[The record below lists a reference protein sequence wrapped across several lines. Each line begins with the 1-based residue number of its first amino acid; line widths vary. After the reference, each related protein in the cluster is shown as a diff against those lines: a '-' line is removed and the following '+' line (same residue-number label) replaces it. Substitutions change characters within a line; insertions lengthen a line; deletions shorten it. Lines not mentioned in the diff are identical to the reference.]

1 MRCMRLFLWIAVLL
15 AASSSGALA
24 QPLEAFVQEPHMRLA
39 ELSPDGRH
47 LAFTTETDG
56 RLTLVVHDLV
66 DQQGQSV
73 DVSEVRPI
81 DLRWAD
87 DRMLLLMASDVTAYL
102 GLRGTLDFSAIVAID
117 TEDGLS
123 SRQLLRNVRRAAI
136 NFSGGR
142 VVGLDADEGRVFVPL
157 LDQNFDINLMSVDPR
172 SGSSRIAF
180 RGSRWTRDW
189 QVGANGEVLA
199 RIDYA
204 SEVQRET
211 IRVPDGSGWRIIS
224 EQTGVERPSVGLA
237 GEMPDGRFAVT
248 TTFTNESGRRGL
260 YAFSLETGEITGAIF
275 EHPEFDIT
283 GVISDPYTQQVL
295 GVSWDEA
302 LPRVEWFDPRFAEI
316 QAILD
321 QAAAG
326 QNPAIVSWS
335 RDLSRILFVTQS
347 EAQAPV
353 YYLFDTVTPAIHQLA
368 ETHAGLP
375 AGSLRPRQHITY
387 PARDGTRIEA
397 YLTVPEGEGPF
408 PTVLLSH
415 GGPAT
420 RDTGGFDPLAHF
432 LASRGYAV
440 IQPNFRGSGGYGDAW
455 EFAGHGEWG
464 TGVMQHDLSDAVAAL
479 TTAGIADPAR
489 VCIVGGS
496 YGGYAAL
503 AGAVFTPDLYRCAVA
518 IAGVSDVEELIE
530 LVENRYGRRH
540 WLGAG
545 SADRFTGEGDQ
556 SLADAMRAISPANFA
571 ENAQAPILLIHGRDD
586 SVVPFS
592 QSQIMQR
599 ALRREH
605 KDVELVAVDNGD
617 HWLTSTQ
624 MRREVYGAL
633 ETFLAEH
640 IGEQP

>member
-1 MRCMRLFLWIAVLL
+1 
-15 AASSSGALA
+15 
-24 QPLEAFVQEPHMRLA
+24 MRLA

-56 RLTLVVHDLV
+56 RLTLIVHDLV

-117 TEDGLS
+117 TQDGLS

-142 VVGLDADEGRVFVPL
+142 LVGLDADSGRIFVPL
-157 LDQNFDINLMSVDPR
+157 LDQNFDINLMSVDPL

-189 QVGANGEVLA
+189 QVGSNGDVLA

-224 EQTGVERPSVGLA
+224 EETGIERPSVGLA

-248 TTFTNESGRRGL
+248 TTFANGSGRRGL

-275 EHPEFDIT
+275 EHPDYDIT

-302 LPRVEWFDPRFAEI
+302 FPRVEWFDPRFAEI

-321 QAAAG
+321 EAAAG
-326 QNPAIVSWS
+326 QNPMIVSWA
-335 RDLSRILFVTQS
+335 RDLSRILFITQS
-347 EAQAPV
+347 ETQAPV
-353 YYLFDTVTPAIHQLA
+353 YYLFDTVSPAIHPLA

-387 PARDGTRIEA
+387 PARDGTQIEA

-408 PTVLLSH
+408 PTVLLPH
-415 GGPAT
+415 GGPAS
-420 RDTGGFDPLAHF
+420 RDTGGFDSLAHF

-440 IQPNFRGSGGYGDAW
+440 IQPNFRGSGGYGNAW

-489 VCIVGGS
+489 LCIVGAS

-540 WLGAG
+540 
-545 SADRFTGEGDQ
+545 
-556 SLADAMRAISPANFA
+556 
-571 ENAQAPILLIHGRDD
+571 
-586 SVVPFS
+586 
-592 QSQIMQR
+592 
-599 ALRREH
+599 
-605 KDVELVAVDNGD
+605 
-617 HWLTSTQ
+617 
-624 MRREVYGAL
+624 
-633 ETFLAEH
+633 
-640 IGEQP
+640 